1 MDVDDKTCFVE
12 GVERTKENIFFL
24 SYNTCSKNIFIAK
37 VRVMNFVRARIT
49 LTFRIGKTKSNIH

>member
-1 MDVDDKTCFVE
+1 MTKQGE
-12 GVERTKENIFFL
+12 GIERTKENIFFL

-49 LTFRIGKTKSNIH
+49 FRIGKTMSNIH